1 MEKIGFC
8 ADFFAF
14 FWKKKFKKCK
24 NVKVND
30 KIYKMKLK
38 NVKLNVKIGK
48 WSLN

>member
-1 MEKIGFC
+1 MEKIGFY

-14 FWKKKFKKCK
+14 FEKKSWKKCK
-24 NVKVND
+24 NIKVND

-38 NVKLNVKIGK
+38 NEKLIVKIGK